1 MTVLKNRWSR
11 GACYFIAVALMVT
24 LIGCNATPSR
34 DDSGEIDAVEAAQRI
49 TKNREQAA
57 RISREVMDTVDTE
70 DSESIQAGIKRYE
83 EAAVLLDEAVKLSGD
98 SLQPRLERCEI
109 TIRIAYGYTSI
120 YVTLDE
126 ECTSDE
132 EAGDQPEEDLL
143 QRRADAKTKANY
155 WLRRSRRDLE
165 YHLRNT
171 TAAYQ
176 HPNQY
181 WELQQICVALGDYAG
196 ARATLLKMMQV
207 YGPKLSSR
215 DRREAESRIRLYAQ
229 KMIDAEG

>member
-1 MTVLKNRWSR
+1 MTVQKNCWSR
-11 GACYFIAVALMVT
+11 GTCYFIALALMVT

-57 RISREVMDTVDTE
+57 RIIREVMDTVDTE
-70 DSESIQAGIKRYE
+70 DFESIQASIKKYE

-109 TIRIAYGYTSI
+109 SKRIADGYQYT
-120 YVTLDE
+120 YAMLDE
-126 ECTSDE
+126 ECTPYE
-132 EAGDQPEEDLL
+132 EAGVQPEEDLL
-143 QRRADAKTKANY
+143 KRRADARTKANY

-171 TAAYQ
+171 TVAYQ

-181 WELQQICVALGDYAG
+181 WELQQICVALGDYTG
-196 ARATLLKMMQV
+196 ARASLLKMMEV

-215 DRREAESRIRLYAQ
+215 DRRAAESRIRLYAQ

>member
-1 MTVLKNRWSR
+1 
-11 GACYFIAVALMVT
+11 
-24 LIGCNATPSR
+24 
-34 DDSGEIDAVEAAQRI
+34 
-49 TKNREQAA
+49 
-57 RISREVMDTVDTE
+57 
-70 DSESIQAGIKRYE
+70 
-83 EAAVLLDEAVKLSGD
+83 
-98 SLQPRLERCEI
+98 
-109 TIRIAYGYTSI
+109 
-120 YVTLDE
+120 VTLDQ

-132 EAGDQPEEDLL
+132 EAGNQPEEDLL

-215 DRREAESRIRLYAQ
+215 DRREAESRIRLYSQ